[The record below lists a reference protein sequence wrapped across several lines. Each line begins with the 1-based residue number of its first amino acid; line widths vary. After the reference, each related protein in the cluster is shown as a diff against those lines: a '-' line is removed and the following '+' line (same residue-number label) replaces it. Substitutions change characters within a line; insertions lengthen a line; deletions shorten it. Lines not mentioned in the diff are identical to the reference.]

1 MFNTKYILSLT
12 IIVLFLILTS
22 FIKNET
28 RILEKKKYN
37 LITKL
42 KLLQKDINETQLDF
56 YYLTS
61 PLEIEKKLNTIG
73 FENYEPIK
81 YSNIY
86 FNISDFTKIQNKITN
101 INGLNEKKF
110 QKN

>member
-1 MFNTKYILSLT
+1 MFNTKYILSLI
-12 IIVLFLILTS
+12 IIVVFLILTS

-56 YYLTS
+56 YYLTT
-61 PLEIEKKLNTIG
+61 PLEIEKRLNTIG

-101 INGLNEKKF
+101 INDLNEKKS

>member
-1 MFNTKYILSLT
+1 MFNTKYILSLI
-12 IIVLFLILTS
+12 IIVVFLILTS

-56 YYLTS
+56 YYLTT
-61 PLEIEKKLNTIG
+61 PLEIEKRLNRIG

-101 INGLNEKKF
+101 INDLNEKKS